1 MGAKNNRSENGQIII
16 LLSLGIVALLA
27 FTALAIDAGAIYFD
41 RRSAQN
47 AADAAALAGAYE
59 LAHDPWN
66 TDTLAA
72 RIQTAA
78 AGRAHDN
85 HYGTADGKIVTISYP
100 PEAASLQ
107 FVTIAGV
114 VDSDVNNYVRVTITS
129 TVSTSLLHFIF
140 PGAVRDSVVAVA
152 HVVLPTHRN
161 PFSGSGLVSLA
172 PHACARL
179 YLGGNVNA
187 NLIGGGIFVNSDNSG
202 CAADGG
208 SQAFFLYTP
217 SMNVVG
223 GISQKLSGSSGL
235 VVNPGPVQSP
245 NLQAAIV
252 YPPKSLGIPAVPTC
266 SAAAQKNGTTVV
278 DGITY
283 DNWEPGSINGFPSG
297 NIYFQSGIFC
307 ITINKNGNGGSI
319 NNNQHLSNAPGG
331 VLLVFTGTAPC
342 NVTINGGATLKL
354 SGYTAD
360 PYQGLL
366 IYVDPLNWSPATS
379 GAGEGPLIFN
389 GTQDSFIKGTVYA
402 PTCSVKMNGTGGN
415 FYQGQM
421 IGFDVTMLGGAAINL
436 IFVEDDNLVAQNSA
450 QVDLTQ

>member
-1 MGAKNNRSENGQIII
+1 MIGTKKNRSENGQILI
-16 LLSLGIVALLA
+16 LLSLGIVALLG
-27 FTALAIDAGAIYFD
+27 FTALAIDGGAIFFD

-66 TDTLAA
+66 TATLAT

-85 HYGTADGKIVTISYP
+85 RYGTVDGKIVTVSYP
-100 PEAASLQ
+100 PDAASIQ

-114 VDSDVNNYVRVTITS
+114 VDRDVNNYVRVTITS
-129 TVSTSLLHFIF
+129 TVNTSLLHLIF
-140 PGAVRDSVVAVA
+140 PGAVRNSVVAVA
-152 HVVLPTHRN
+152 HVVMPTHGN

-172 PHACARL
+172 PHACGRL
-179 YLGGNVNA
+179 YVGGNVNA
-187 NLIGGGIFVNSDNSG
+187 NLIGGGIFVNSDGSG

-208 SQAFFLYTP
+208 SQAFLLYSP

-235 VVNPGPVQSP
+235 VVNPGPIQSP
-245 NLQAAIV
+245 DPQAAIM
-252 YPPKSLGIPAVPTC
+252 YPPKSLGIPPVPTC
-266 SAAAQKNGTTVV
+266 SAPAQKNGTTVV
-278 DGITY
+278 DGIPY
-283 DNWEPGSINGFPSG
+283 DIWEPGSMDGFPHG

-307 ITINKNGNGGSI
+307 IALNNNGGSGI
-319 NNNQHLSNAPGG
+319 NNNQHLTNAPGG
-331 VLLVFTGTAPC
+331 VLLVFTGNAPC
-342 NVTINGGATLKL
+342 NVTVNGGATLKL
-354 SGYTAD
+354 SAYTAE
-360 PYQGLL
+360 PYVGLL
-366 IYVDPLNWSPATS
+366 VYVDPRNWTPATT

-389 GTQDSFIKGTVYA
+389 GTQESYLKGTVYA

-421 IGFDVTMLGGAAINL
+421 VGFDINLLGGAAINL
-436 IFVEDDNLVAQNSA
+436 QFVAQDNLEAQNPA
-450 QVDLTQ
+450 EVDLTQ